1 MKKKIINIIKYLVF
15 MGLGIFL
22 VWLSIHKIKSNPEE
36 WNEFK
41 LSLSSANYWLFVP
54 VFFIIVL
61 SHIIRALRWRIL
73 IQPMGYHVSKP
84 NTFFAVMIGYMAN
97 MAVPRL
103 GEVLKCTIL
112 ARYEKV
118 PAEKIVG
125 TMVAERAIDALS
137 LGLIF
142 LLALIFQF
150 DVVIAAYQEL
160 QVLIAGKP
168 DEVMSNTKKIIF
180 LSIAVLIIVLLLW
193 MMFTK
198 RINKIM
204 IATQKII
211 KGVWEGLIS
220 TIRLKHKKLFF
231 FYSLLIWLLY
241 LLGTWV
247 GFYAMQGTTGLSISV
262 AITCLAFAS
271 IGMIVTPGG
280 IGTYPAL
287 IAIVLSLQ
295 QPSIPNSIGYANG
308 TLQWFA
314 QCIIVL
320 LVGFICLILLPW
332 YNRKKQL

>member
-1 MKKKIINIIKYLVF
+1 

-22 VWLSIHKIKSNPEE
+22 VWLSIHKIRSNPTE
-36 WNEFK
+36 WKEFK
-41 LSLSSANYWLFVP
+41 HALTSANYILFIP

-61 SHIIRALRWRIL
+61 SHIVRALRWRIL
-73 IQPMGYHVSKP
+73 IQPMGYQISAP

-97 MAVPRL
+97 MAIPRL

-125 TMVAERAIDALS
+125 TMVAERAIDTLS
-137 LGLIF
+137 LGIVF

-150 DVVIAAYQEL
+150 DVVMAAYKEMQIF
-160 QVLIAGKP
+160 IAGKP
-168 DEVMSNTKKIIF
+168 NETMSQTKQII
-180 LSIAVLIIVLLLW
+180 LIAIALLIVATIIWLIA
-193 MMFTK
+193 TK
-198 RINKIM
+198 RIQKI
-204 IATQKII
+204 ILAIKKII
-211 KGVWEGLIS
+211 KGVGEGLL
-220 TIRLKHKKLFF
+220 TTLKLKQKKLFF

-241 LLGTWV
+241 LLGTWI
-247 GFYAMQGTTGLSISV
+247 GFYAMQGTAGLSIFV

-271 IGMIVTPGG
+271 IGMIITPGG
-280 IGTYPAL
+280 IGSYPAL

-295 QPSIPNSIGYANG
+295 QPSITNSIGYANG

-320 LVGFICLILLPW
+320 LVGFICLLLLPW